1 MTFDYAQRL
10 SEGIEECQ
18 KVVASAHESLMV
30 KKKHDDANKPESEPK
45 AQFCPLLNITQ
56 CEFTE
61 NSEKFVVNVYNP
73 LARPM
78 VKFVRLPITSPGYQ
92 VQDPQGKILQT
103 QVVPIPKPVLLI
115 PGNFLRDIF
124 FINCDKIF
132 HTLMF
137 LKKMFISRKSQLCHS

>member
-10 SEGIEECQ
+10 SEGIAECQ
-18 KVVASAHESLMV
+18 KVVASAHENLMA
-30 KKKHDDANKPESEPK
+30 KNHGNEPETPK

-103 QVVPIPKPVLLI
+103 QVVLIPKPVHLV
-115 PGNFLRDIF
+115 PGNLFDRF
-124 FINCDKIF
+124 
-132 HTLMF
+132 F
-137 LKKMFISRKSQLCHS
+137 LKSVKKYRY

>member
-10 SEGIEECQ
+10 SEGIAECQ
-18 KVVASAHESLMV
+18 KVVAGAHENLVS
-30 KKKHDDANKPESEPK
+30 KNHGNNPEAPK

-92 VQDPQGKILQT
+92 VQDPQGKIIQT
-103 QVVPIPKPVLLI
+103 QVVPIPKPVFLV
-115 PGNFLRDIF
+115 PGNLFDRF
-124 FINCDKIF
+124 FFQKV
-132 HTLMF
+132 
-137 LKKMFISRKSQLCHS
+137 

>member
-10 SEGIEECQ
+10 SEGIAECQ
-18 KVVASAHESLMV
+18 KVVVNAHENLMA
-30 KKKHDDANKPESEPK
+30 KNHGNKPEVPK

-78 VKFVRLPITSPGYQ
+78 VKFVRLPITAPGYQ

>member
-18 KVVASAHESLMV
+18 KVVASAHENLMD

-124 FINCDKIF
+124 SSIVTKFSI
-132 HTLMF
+132 H
-137 LKKMFISRKSQLCHS
+137 